1 MPNQTK
7 YSCIIFD
14 MDGTLTQTNEL
25 IYDAFNVVAEKY
37 LGKRLTPEEIVSYF
51 GPPEKEAVQNMIGPE
66 HIDEAMIDYYRF
78 YRERHNALASL
89 YPGIREIL
97 RFLHSKDVLIA
108 LFTGKGRRTTD
119 ISLGLFEIERYF
131 DITIT
136 GDDVE
141 GEFKPSG
148 DGIRR
153 IISRFDLDP
162 ARVLMVGDAVVDVL
176 AAREAGTDVAS
187 VIWDSYGKHDVL
199 KLNADHIF
207 ENVHDFRAWLVSLYQ
222 DAGEVQ

>member
-1 MPNQTK
+1 MPNPTK
-7 YSCIIFD
+7 YKCIIFD
-14 MDGTLTQTNEL
+14 MDGTLTQTNQL
-25 IYDAFNVVAEKY
+25 IYDAFNLIAEKY
-37 LGKRLTPEEIVSYF
+37 LGKRLTPEEIVTYF

-66 HIDEAMIDYYRF
+66 HIEEAMVEYYRF
-78 YRERHNALASL
+78 YNERHNALASL
-89 YPGIREIL
+89 YPGILEIL
-97 RFLHSKDVLIA
+97 RFLHSQHVLVA

-119 ISLGLFEIERYF
+119 ISLELFEIERYF

-136 GDDVE
+136 GDDV

-153 IISRFDLDP
+153 ILSRFNLAP
-162 ARVLMVGDAVVDVL
+162 SQVLMVGDAVGDVL

-199 KLNADHIF
+199 KLNADYVF
-207 ENVHDFRAWLVSLYQ
+207 ENVQELHDWITAIYQ
-222 DAGEVQ
+222 QHGDAQ